1 MYYKRS
7 SSTNVIGW
15 VVFVIGVIALTG
27 WINNI
32 LNIIDAITAPVT
44 TLLIL
49 QCIGIVVP
57 PLGAVLGL
65 VMW

>member
-1 MYYKRS
+1 MYRKRS
-7 SSTNVIGW
+7 NASNVIGW
-15 VVFVIGVIALTG
+15 VVLVIGAIALTG

-32 LNIIDAITAPVT
+32 INIVDAITSPVT
-44 TLLIL
+44 TLFVF